1 MTTSAPGPCVNGGGS
16 TKKTPR
22 IGKKECRSDEQYQTI
37 QQLAQEVNPDA
48 GKFYGISKACRMMGV
63 SRAAYYK
70 WTHRKVTVHEQENQ
84 AIRDYIIEL
93 EEKNHYVFGVKRL
106 MTYINAETQYHVSHG
121 RVRRIMRLAGIRA
134 SIRVAKRDRQGEK
147 KAFLLV
153 NKLYTVNMGHAFHP
167 VAPNVVWVTDCSE
180 ITYGKDNKQRLR
192 LSAVKDLH
200 DHSVIAWCVAPTET
214 ADLATKTM
222 KLAIENNDGIKPDT
236 VHSDQGTAYTSSTYN
251 TFLAGEGITHSMSR
265 PGTPGD
271 NSPMESLWSHL
282 KIERF
287 AFEHCLSEL
296 EMMKRIEA
304 AINWYNNERRQE
316 TLNGMTPMTY
326 RNHAVKKTA

>member
-1 MTTSAPGPCVNGGGS
+1 
-16 TKKTPR
+16 
-22 IGKKECRSDEQYQTI
+22 
-37 QQLAQEVNPDA
+37 
-48 GKFYGISKACRMMGV
+48 MMGV

-134 SIRVAKRDRQGEK
+134 SIRVAKRDRQVEK

-180 ITYGKDNKQRLR
+180 ITYGQGQQ
-192 LSAVKDLH
+192 
-200 DHSVIAWCVAPTET
+200 TEAT
-214 ADLATKTM
+214 AKRR
-222 KLAIENNDGIKPDT
+222 KG
-236 VHSDQGTAYTSSTYN
+236 SS
-251 TFLAGEGITHSMSR
+251 
-265 PGTPGD
+265 
-271 NSPMESLWSHL
+271 
-282 KIERF
+282 
-287 AFEHCLSEL
+287 
-296 EMMKRIEA
+296 
-304 AINWYNNERRQE
+304 
-316 TLNGMTPMTY
+316 
-326 RNHAVKKTA
+326 

>member
-1 MTTSAPGPCVNGGGS
+1 M
-16 TKKTPR
+16 
-22 IGKKECRSDEQYQTI
+22 E
-37 QQLAQEVNPDA
+37 
-48 GKFYGISKACRMMGV
+48 
-63 SRAAYYK
+63 
-70 WTHRKVTVHEQENQ
+70 
-84 AIRDYIIEL
+84 
-93 EEKNHYVFGVKRL
+93 
-106 MTYINAETQYHVSHG
+106 
-121 RVRRIMRLAGIRA
+121 GIRA
-134 SIRVAKRDRQGEK
+134 SIRVAKRDRQVEK

-200 DHSVIAWCVAPTET
+200 DHSVIALCVAPTET

-222 KLAIENNDGIKPDT
+222 KLAIENND
-236 VHSDQGTAYTSSTYN
+236 
-251 TFLAGEGITHSMSR
+251 GITHSMSR

-287 AFEHCLSEL
+287 SFEHCLSEL

-326 RNHAVKKTA
+326 RNHAVKKTGLHFLVLINNQH